1 MSEQM
6 PHDWSEPLIELH
18 QASIRLG
25 HHYNNKE
32 YSQAEKEIKA
42 MNINLIWLEF
52 FAKSGR
58 IKADRA
64 K

>member
-6 PHDWSEPLIELH
+6 PHDWSEPLVELH
-18 QASIRLG
+18 NASIRINN
-25 HHYNNKE
+25 HFNNKE

-42 MNINLIWLEF
+42 MKTNLIWLES

-58 IKADRA
+58 INADRN